1 LNYLHSNAR
10 TLIATKEDYNIE
22 DIHVQMVF
30 KIQREKKILQEI
42 EGDPSEK
49 AMETSDLTTHQLDEN
64 VKEPQ
69 LVELL
74 EADEILCNDMCKE
87 PAINWGRGKPLVQPI
102 VLAIQRSN
110 IQAKNQEIEYVQNPN
125 RFSN

>member
-1 LNYLHSNAR
+1 MQPNTIYSLQQANGGNYNSLSINGGAGGQYVAGIHGPGGSHTLNYLHSNAR

-49 AMETSDLTTHQLDEN
+49 AMETSDLTTH
-64 VKEPQ
+64 
-69 LVELL
+69 
-74 EADEILCNDMCKE
+74 
-87 PAINWGRGKPLVQPI
+87 
-102 VLAIQRSN
+102 
-110 IQAKNQEIEYVQNPN
+110 
-125 RFSN
+125 

>member
-1 LNYLHSNAR
+1 LHSNAR

-49 AMETSDLTTHQLDEN
+49 AMETSDLTTH
-64 VKEPQ
+64 
-69 LVELL
+69 
-74 EADEILCNDMCKE
+74 
-87 PAINWGRGKPLVQPI
+87 
-102 VLAIQRSN
+102 
-110 IQAKNQEIEYVQNPN
+110 
-125 RFSN
+125 